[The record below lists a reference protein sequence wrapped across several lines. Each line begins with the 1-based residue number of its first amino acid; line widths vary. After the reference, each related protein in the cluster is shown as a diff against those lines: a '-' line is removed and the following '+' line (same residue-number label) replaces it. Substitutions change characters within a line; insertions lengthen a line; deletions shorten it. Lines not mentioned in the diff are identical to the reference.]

1 MPRDSRTARARWL
14 LALAGLML
22 ASVLAT
28 APAAVAQS
36 TTTTVP
42 PTTVAQQQAQP
53 AQTQAA
59 DPCDKNQTAIAKRIC
74 QLGQNASRSVTGAV
88 TGAATNV
95 VSAAGDSALR
105 SFTAAVSSAGN
116 WFLQKVGGLINGTTS
131 PNVVNAGWFGSQY
144 RVMLA
149 LAVVIV
155 LPVLLVSVAQSIV
168 RVDAMQAIR
177 SAFVYLPIAAIFSA
191 VAPAIVQL
199 LIDSSDWM
207 STAISHNATE
217 SAQKFMTETGSWLGA
232 VGAGT
237 VNPAV
242 PVFGVLLGA
251 IVVVLG
257 AFSIWLELLLRSAAI
272 YVAVL
277 FLPLGFAAMVWPA
290 GWRWCR
296 RLIEFLI
303 AIIFAKVF
311 IVAIIDMAAAGLGA
325 GGLASFEGVLAG
337 GALLLMAAFTPIA
350 LLRLI
355 PLAEA
360 AVVTAG
366 QQRAALR
373 QATQGATAFTST
385 SVVSQMIQSRFRS
398 SGAGAAGAGAA
409 GWGAATAAKAA
420 SSSVASARTRVAS
433 GFNTMTPDVGGGS
446 APDRGMSKPL
456 GVSPAAG
463 PGAAAAAASGATNG
477 SGGSGVSGVISG
489 VSGGS
494 GGLGGPS
501 TVSGNGVPRPL
512 KPLDLSPAAEASDA

>member
-1 MPRDSRTARARWL
+1 MLQLRERPRGRWL
-14 LALAGLML
+14 LLVIGLALASIL
-22 ASVLAT
+22 VV
-28 APAAVAQS
+28 APAALAQQAPTS
-36 TTTTVP
+36 TTTP
-42 PTTVAQQQAQP
+42 PTTQQN
-53 AQTQAA
+53 AQT
-59 DPCDKNQTAIAKRIC
+59 DKCAGVQTPIARQIC
-74 QLGQNASRSVTGAV
+74 QAGAGAGHSVGNAL
-88 TGAATNV
+88 TGAATGV

-105 SFTAAVSSAGN
+105 SFTAAVSAAGQ
-116 WFLQKVGGLINGTTS
+116 WFLQKVGGLINGSTS
-131 PNVVNAGWFGSQY
+131 PNVVNANWFGSQY

-149 LAVVIV
+149 LAVVIS
-155 LPVLLVSVAQSIV
+155 LPILLVSVAQSIV

-191 VAPAIVQL
+191 VGPALAQI

-207 STAISHNATE
+207 STAISHNAAAN
-217 SAQKFMTETGSWLGA
+217 AQQFMTDTGSWLGA
-232 VGAGT
+232 IGAGT
-237 VNPAV
+237 VNPAA

-277 FLPLGFAAMVWPA
+277 FLPLAFAAMVWPTA
-290 GWRWCR
+290 GRWCR

-311 IVAIIDMAAAGLGA
+311 IVAIIDMAAAGLAG
-325 GGLASFEGVLAG
+325 GGLADKFEGVLAG

-373 QATQGATAFTST
+373 QATQGATAFTSS

-398 SGAGAAGAGAA
+398 AGGATAAAGAA
-409 GWGAATAAKAA
+409 GWAAAPAAAKAA
-420 SSSVASARTRVAS
+420 TTAASAARARATSGFAAMTPEVGPAPAGKNAGSSRPVPITGPPTLPSGSSSGSS
-433 GFNTMTPDVGGGS
+433 GGG
-446 APDRGMSKPL
+446 
-456 GVSPAAG
+456 
-463 PGAAAAAASGATNG
+463 AS
-477 SGGSGVSGVISG
+477 SS
-489 VSGGS
+489 
-494 GGLGGPS
+494 
-501 TVSGNGVPRPL
+501 SGNGIPRPL
-512 KPLDLSPAAEASDA
+512 KLPDLTPSPEGSGADA

>member
-1 MPRDSRTARARWL
+1 VL
-14 LALAGLML
+14 IAL
-22 ASVLAT
+22 
-28 APAAVAQS
+28 P
-36 TTTTVP
+36 
-42 PTTVAQQQAQP
+42 
-53 AQTQAA
+53 
-59 DPCDKNQTAIAKRIC
+59 I
-74 QLGQNASRSVTGAV
+74 
-88 TGAATNV
+88 
-95 VSAAGDSALR
+95 
-105 SFTAAVSSAGN
+105 
-116 WFLQKVGGLINGTTS
+116 
-131 PNVVNAGWFGSQY
+131 
-144 RVMLA
+144 
-149 LAVVIV
+149 
-155 LPVLLVSVAQSIV
+155 LLVSVAQAIV

-207 STAISHNATE
+207 STAISHGASA
-217 SAQKFMTETGSWLGA
+217 SAQKFMTDTGSWLGA

-237 VNPAV
+237 INPAV

-296 RLIEFLI
+296 RLIDFLI

-311 IVAIIDMAAAGLGA
+311 IVAIIAVAAGGLAA

-398 SGAGAAGAGAA
+398 SGASAAAAGAA
-409 GWGAATAAKAA
+409 GWGTAAAAKAA
-420 SSSVASARTRVAS
+420 GSSVAAARNRVAS
-433 GFNTMTPDVGGGS
+433 GFNTMTPDVGGQS
-446 APDRGMSKPL
+446 APDAGATKPL
-456 GVSPAAG
+456 APAGGPVAPAAPPAG
-463 PGAAAAAASGATNG
+463 SNG
-477 SGGSGVSGVISG
+477 SGGSKG
-489 VSGGS
+489 
-494 GGLGGPS
+494 GGLGGS
-501 TVSGNGVPRPL
+501 ASGGNGVARPL
-512 KPLDLSPAAEASDA
+512 KLPDLSPAPDAGDA

>member
-1 MPRDSRTARARWL
+1 MLQLRERSRGRWL
-14 LALAGLML
+14 LLVIGLALL
-22 ASVLAT
+22 SVLVV
-28 APAAVAQS
+28 APAALAQQAPTSPTS
-36 TTTTVP
+36 TTTP
-42 PTTVAQQQAQP
+42 PQTTQQTEKCAGV
-53 AQTQAA
+53 QT
-59 DPCDKNQTAIAKRIC
+59 PIARQIC
-74 QLGQNASRSVTGAV
+74 EAGAGAGRSVGNAL
-88 TGAATNV
+88 TGAATGV

-105 SFTAAVSSAGN
+105 SFTAAVSAAGQ
-116 WFLQKVGGLINGTTS
+116 WFLQKVGGLINGSTS
-131 PNVVNAGWFGSQY
+131 PNVVNANWFGSQY

-149 LAVVIV
+149 LAVVIS
-155 LPVLLVSVAQSIV
+155 LPILLVSVAQAIV

-191 VAPAIVQL
+191 VGPALAQI

-207 STAISHNATE
+207 STAISHNAAE
-217 SAQKFMTETGSWLGA
+217 NAQRFMTDTGSWLGA
-232 VGAGT
+232 IGAGT
-237 VNPAV
+237 VNPAA

-277 FLPLGFAAMVWPA
+277 FLPLAFAAMVWPTA
-290 GWRWCR
+290 GRWCR

-311 IVAIIDMAAAGLGA
+311 IVAIIDMAAAGLAG
-325 GGLASFEGVLAG
+325 GGLADKFEGVLAG

-373 QATQGATAFTST
+373 QATQGATAFTSS

-398 SGAGAAGAGAA
+398 GSATAAAGAA
-409 GWGAATAAKAA
+409 GWAAAPAAATKAA
-420 SSSVASARTRVAS
+420 TSAVSAARGRATS
-433 GFNTMTPDVGGGS
+433 GFAAMTPDVGP
-446 APDRGMSKPL
+446 APATKNAGPSKP
-456 GVSPAAG
+456 VPITG
-463 PGAAAAAASGATNG
+463 PPTLPSGSSG
-477 SGGSGVSGVISG
+477 SSGGDSG
-489 VSGGS
+489 
-494 GGLGGPS
+494 P
-501 TVSGNGVPRPL
+501 SGNGVPRPL
-512 KPLDLSPAAEASDA
+512 KLPDLTPSPEGSGADA

>member
-1 MPRDSRTARARWL
+1 MPRVSSASWARWL
-14 LALAGLML
+14 LVVAGLVL
-22 ASVLAT
+22 ASVLLT
-28 APAAVAQS
+28 APAALAQTTTTAPS
-36 TTTTVP
+36 TTT
-42 PTTVAQQQAQP
+42 AQQTQ
-53 AQTQAA
+53 QTQQTNQ
-59 DPCDKNQTAIAKRIC
+59 CERNQTAIARKIC
-74 QLGQNASRSVTGAV
+74 QLGQSASHTVTGAV
-88 TGAATNV
+88 TGAASNI

-105 SFTAAVSSAGN
+105 SFTSAVSSAGN
-116 WFLQKVGGLINGTTS
+116 WFLQKVGALINGTTS
-131 PNVVNAGWFGSQY
+131 PNVVNARWFGSQY

-149 LAVVIV
+149 LAVLIA
-155 LPVLLVSVAQSIV
+155 LPILLVSVAQAIV

-207 STAISHNATE
+207 STAISHGASA
-217 SAQKFMTETGSWLGA
+217 SAQKFMTDTGSWLGA

-237 VNPAV
+237 INPAV

-296 RLIEFLI
+296 RLIDFLI

-311 IVAIIDMAAAGLGA
+311 IVAIIAVAAGGLAA

-398 SGAGAAGAGAA
+398 SGASAAAAGAA
-409 GWGAATAAKAA
+409 GWGTAATAKAA
-420 SSSVASARTRVAS
+420 TSSVTAARNRVAS
-433 GFNTMTPDVGGGS
+433 GFNTMTPDVGGQS
-446 APDRGMSKPL
+446 APDAGATKPL
-456 GVSPAAG
+456 SPARGPVAPAAPSAG
-463 PGAAAAAASGATNG
+463 SKG
-477 SGGSGVSGVISG
+477 SGGSNGGAT
-489 VSGGS
+489 SGGN
-494 GGLGGPS
+494 GLA
-501 TVSGNGVPRPL
+501 RPL
-512 KPLDLSPAAEASDA
+512 KLPDLSPAPDASDA

>member
-1 MPRDSRTARARWL
+1 MLQLRERSRGRWL
-14 LALAGLML
+14 LLVIGLAL
-22 ASVLAT
+22 ASVLVV
-28 APAAVAQS
+28 APAALAQQAPTS
-36 TTTTVP
+36 TTTP
-42 PTTVAQQQAQP
+42 PTTTQP
-53 AQTQAA
+53 NARADRCASVQT
-59 DPCDKNQTAIAKRIC
+59 PIARQIC
-74 QLGQNASRSVTGAV
+74 EAGAGAGRSVGNALS
-88 TGAATNV
+88 GAATGV

-105 SFTAAVSSAGN
+105 SFTSAVSSAGQ

-131 PNVVNAGWFGSQY
+131 PNVVNANWFGSQY

-149 LAVVIV
+149 LAVVIS
-155 LPVLLVSVAQSIV
+155 LPILLVSVAQAIV

-191 VAPAIVQL
+191 VGPAIAQI

-207 STAISHNATE
+207 STAISHNAAAN
-217 SAQKFMTETGSWLGA
+217 AQRFMTDTGSWLGA
-232 VGAGT
+232 IGAGT
-237 VNPAV
+237 VNPAA

-277 FLPLGFAAMVWPA
+277 FLPLAFAAMVWPTA
-290 GWRWCR
+290 GRWCR
-296 RLIEFLI
+296 RLIEFLL

-311 IVAIIDMAAAGLGA
+311 IVAIIDMAAAGLAA
-325 GGLASFEGVLAG
+325 GGLADKFEGVLAG

-373 QATQGATAFTST
+373 QATQGATAFTSS

-398 SGAGAAGAGAA
+398 AGGAGAATGAGSWAA
-409 GWGAATAAKAA
+409 APAAAKATSTA
-420 SSSVASARTRVAS
+420 LSAARTRASS
-433 GFNTMTPDVGGGS
+433 GFAAMTPDVGAAPAAPDVGAVPGAKDSGS
-446 APDRGMSKPL
+446 ARPLPITGPPTLPSGTSSGSRGGGAGGGAS
-456 GVSPAAG
+456 SPA
-463 PGAAAAAASGATNG
+463 
-477 SGGSGVSGVISG
+477 
-489 VSGGS
+489 
-494 GGLGGPS
+494 
-501 TVSGNGVPRPL
+501 GNGIPRPL
-512 KPLDLSPAAEASDA
+512 KLPDLTPAPEGSGADA

>member
-1 MPRDSRTARARWL
+1 MPRVSSASWARWL
-14 LALAGLML
+14 LVVAGLVL
-22 ASVLAT
+22 ASVLLT
-28 APAAVAQS
+28 APAALAQ
-36 TTTTVP
+36 TTTTAP
-42 PTTVAQQQAQP
+42 PTTTAQQTQ
-53 AQTQAA
+53 QTQQTQQ
-59 DPCDKNQTAIAKRIC
+59 PNQCDRNQTAIARKIC
-74 QLGQNASRSVTGAV
+74 QLGQGARNSVTGAV
-88 TGAATNV
+88 TGAASNI

-105 SFTAAVSSAGN
+105 SFTSAVSSAGN
-116 WFLQKVGGLINGTTS
+116 WFLQKVGALINGTTS
-131 PNVVNAGWFGSQY
+131 PNVVNARWFGSQY

-149 LAVVIV
+149 LAVLIA
-155 LPVLLVSVAQSIV
+155 LPVLLVSVAQAIV

-207 STAISHNATE
+207 STAISHNATA
-217 SAQKFMTETGSWLGA
+217 SAQRFMTDTGSWLGA

-237 VNPAV
+237 INPAV

-272 YVAVL
+272 YIAVL

-303 AIIFAKVF
+303 AIVFAKVF
-311 IVAIIDMAAAGLGA
+311 IVAIIDMAAAGLAA

-398 SGAGAAGAGAA
+398 SGASAAAAGAA
-409 GWGAATAAKAA
+409 GWGTAAAA
-420 SSSVASARTRVAS
+420 KTATSSVAAARNRVAS
-433 GFNTMTPDVGGGS
+433 GFNTMTPDVGGQS
-446 APDRGMSKPL
+446 APDAGATKPL
-456 GVSPAAG
+456 APARGPVAPAAPSAG
-463 PGAAAAAASGATNG
+463 SNG
-477 SGGSGVSGVISG
+477 SGGSNGGAT
-489 VSGGS
+489 SGGN
-494 GGLGGPS
+494 GLA
-501 TVSGNGVPRPL
+501 RPL
-512 KPLDLSPAAEASDA
+512 KLPDLSPAPDASDA

>member
-1 MPRDSRTARARWL
+1 MPRGSRTSRARWL
-14 LALAGLML
+14 LALAGLVL
-22 ASVLAT
+22 ASILLVT
-28 APAAVAQS
+28 PAALAQS
-36 TTTTVP
+36 TSAPSTTAAP
-42 PTTVAQQQAQP
+42 PTTVAQQTKP
-53 AQTQAA
+53 A
-59 DPCDKNQTAIAKRIC
+59 DPCAKNQTAIARKVC
-74 QLGQNASRSVTGAV
+74 QLGQNASRSVTGAI
-88 TGAATNV
+88 TGAASNI

-116 WFLQKVGGLINGTTS
+116 WFLQRVGGLINGTTS
-131 PNVVNAGWFGSQY
+131 PNVLNAKWFGSQY

-149 LAVVIV
+149 LAVVIA

-191 VAPAIVQL
+191 VAPAIAQL

-207 STAISHNATE
+207 STAISHNASA
-217 SAQKFMTETGSWLGA
+217 SAQHFMTQTGSWLGA

-237 VNPAV
+237 LNPAV
-242 PVFGVLLGA
+242 PVFGVLMGA

-257 AFSIWLELLLRSAAI
+257 AFSIWLELLLRGAAI
-272 YVAVL
+272 YIAVL

-311 IVAIIDMAAAGLGA
+311 IVAIIDMAAAGLAA

-398 SGAGAAGAGAA
+398 SGASAAAAGAA
-409 GWGAATAAKAA
+409 GWAAPAAAKAA
-420 SSSVASARTRVAS
+420 SSSVAAARSRVTS
-433 GFNTMTPDVGGGS
+433 GFNAMTPDVGGS
-446 APDRGMSKPL
+446 PAPDHAVTRPL
-456 GVSPAAG
+456 PAVPVAPAASS
-463 PGAAAAAASGATNG
+463 PGSNGSGGAGSGGAG
-477 SGGSGVSGVISG
+477 SGGSGGASA
-489 VSGGS
+489 GGS
-494 GGLGGPS
+494 
-501 TVSGNGVPRPL
+501 GVPRPL
-512 KPLDLSPAAEASDA
+512 KPGLSPAPDGSDA

>member
-1 MPRDSRTARARWL
+1 MLQLRERSRGRWL
-14 LALAGLML
+14 LVTIGLALL
-22 ASVLAT
+22 SVLVV
-28 APAAVAQS
+28 APAALAQQAP
-36 TTTTVP
+36 TTTTTP
-42 PTTVAQQQAQP
+42 QQSTQ
-53 AQTQAA
+53 QT
-59 DPCDKNQTAIAKRIC
+59 DKCAGVQTPIARQIC
-74 QLGQNASRSVTGAV
+74 EAGAGAGRSVGNALS
-88 TGAATNV
+88 GAATGV

-105 SFTAAVSSAGN
+105 SFTAAVSAAGQ
-116 WFLQKVGGLINGTTS
+116 WFLQKVGGLINGSTS
-131 PNVVNAGWFGSQY
+131 PNVVNANWFGSQY

-149 LAVVIV
+149 LAVVIS
-155 LPVLLVSVAQSIV
+155 LPILLVSVAQAIV

-191 VAPAIVQL
+191 VGPALAQI

-207 STAISHNATE
+207 STAISHNAAE
-217 SAQKFMTETGSWLGA
+217 NAQRFMTDTGSWLGA
-232 VGAGT
+232 IGAGT
-237 VNPAV
+237 VNPAA

-277 FLPLGFAAMVWPA
+277 FLPLAFAAMVWPTA
-290 GWRWCR
+290 GRWCR

-311 IVAIIDMAAAGLGA
+311 IVAIIDMAAAGLAG
-325 GGLASFEGVLAG
+325 GGLADKFEGVLAG

-373 QATQGATAFTST
+373 QATQGATAFTSS

-398 SGAGAAGAGAA
+398 GSATAAAGAA
-409 GWGAATAAKAA
+409 GWAAAPAAAAKAA
-420 SSSVASARTRVAS
+420 TSAVSAARGRATS
-433 GFNTMTPDVGGGS
+433 GFAAMTPDVGP
-446 APDRGMSKPL
+446 APAAKNAGPSKP
-456 GVSPAAG
+456 VPITG
-463 PGAAAAAASGATNG
+463 PPTLPSGSSSG
-477 SGGSGVSGVISG
+477 SSGGGGSG
-489 VSGGS
+489 
-494 GGLGGPS
+494 PA
-501 TVSGNGVPRPL
+501 GNGVPRPL
-512 KPLDLSPAAEASDA
+512 KLPDLTPSPEGSGADA

>member
-1 MPRDSRTARARWL
+1 MPRDSRSSRARWL
-14 LALAGLML
+14 GVLAGLVL
-22 ASVLAT
+22 ASVLLT
-28 APAAVAQS
+28 APAALAQ
-36 TTTTVP
+36 TTTTTP
-42 PTTVAQQQAQP
+42 PTTTAQQQ
-53 AQTQAA
+53 TQAQQA
-59 DPCDKNQTAIAKRIC
+59 DPCDKNQTAIARRIC
-74 QLGQNASRSVTGAV
+74 QLGQSASGAVTGAV
-88 TGAATNV
+88 TGAASNI

-116 WFLQKVGGLINGTTS
+116 WFLQKVGALINGTTS
-131 PNVVNAGWFGSQY
+131 PNVVNAGWFGAQY

-149 LAVVIV
+149 LAVVIA
-155 LPVLLVSVAQSIV
+155 LPILLVSVAQSIV
-168 RVDAMQAIR
+168 RVDAMQAVR

-217 SAQKFMTETGSWLGA
+217 SAQKFMTQTGSWLGA

-303 AIIFAKVF
+303 AIVFAKVF

-398 SGAGAAGAGAA
+398 SGASAAAAGAA
-409 GWGAATAAKAA
+409 GWAAPAAAKAA
-420 SSSVASARTRVAS
+420 SSSV
-433 GFNTMTPDVGGGS
+433 
-446 APDRGMSKPL
+446 
-456 GVSPAAG
+456 
-463 PGAAAAAASGATNG
+463 
-477 SGGSGVSGVISG
+477 
-489 VSGGS
+489 
-494 GGLGGPS
+494 
-501 TVSGNGVPRPL
+501 
-512 KPLDLSPAAEASDA
+512 

>member
-1 MPRDSRTARARWL
+1 MPRDSRTPRARWL
-14 LALAGLML
+14 LLLAGL
-22 ASVLAT
+22 VLVSILVT
-28 APAAVAQS
+28 APAALAQTQ
-36 TTTTVP
+36 TTTAP
-42 PTTVAQQQAQP
+42 PTTVAGQQAP
-53 AQTQAA
+53 PPA
-59 DPCDKNQTAIAKRIC
+59 DPCQKNQTAIARRIC
-74 QLGQNASRSVTGAV
+74 QLGQGASHSVNGAIS
-88 TGAATNV
+88 GAASNI

-105 SFTAAVSSAGN
+105 SFTAAVASAGN
-116 WFLQKVGGLINGTTS
+116 WFLGKVGALINGTTS
-131 PNVVNAGWFGSQY
+131 PNVVNAKWFGSQY

-149 LAVVIV
+149 LAVVIA

-177 SAFVYLPIAAIFSA
+177 SAFVFLPIAAIFSA
-191 VAPAIVQL
+191 VAPAIAQL

-207 STAISHNATE
+207 STAIGHNATA
-217 SAQKFMTETGSWLGA
+217 SAQNFMTQTGSWLGA

-398 SGAGAAGAGAA
+398 SGASAAGAGAA
-409 GWGAATAAKAA
+409 GWAAAPAAKAA
-420 SSSVASARTRVAS
+420 SSSVAAARNRVTS
-433 GFNTMTPDVGGGS
+433 GFNTMTPEAGGAS
-446 APDRGMSKPL
+446 APEHGVARPL
-456 GVSPAAG
+456 PVPGGHG
-463 PGAAAAAASGATNG
+463 PAAAAAGANG
-477 SGGSGVSGVISG
+477 SGGSGVSGGASAA
-489 VSGGS
+489 SGG
-494 GGLGGPS
+494 
-501 TVSGNGVPRPL
+501 GVPRPL
-512 KPLDLSPAAEASDA
+512 KLPDLTPAPEGVPDA

>member
-1 MPRDSRTARARWL
+1 MPRGSRTSRARWL
-14 LALAGLML
+14 LALAGLAL
-22 ASVLAT
+22 VSVLLVT
-28 APAAVAQS
+28 PAALAQS
-36 TTTTVP
+36 TSAPSTTAAP
-42 PTTVAQQQAQP
+42 PTTVAQQQTKP
-53 AQTQAA
+53 A
-59 DPCDKNQTAIAKRIC
+59 DPCAKNQTAIARKVC
-74 QLGQNASRSVTGAV
+74 QLGQNASHSVTGAI
-88 TGAATNV
+88 TGAATNI

-116 WFLQKVGGLINGTTS
+116 WFLQRVGGLINGTTS
-131 PNVVNAGWFGSQY
+131 PNVMNAKWFGSQY

-149 LAVVIV
+149 LAVVIA
-155 LPVLLVSVAQSIV
+155 LPVLLVSVAQAIV

-191 VAPAIVQL
+191 VAPAIAQL

-207 STAISHNATE
+207 STAISHNASA
-217 SAQKFMTETGSWLGA
+217 SAQHFMTQTGSWLGA

-242 PVFGVLLGA
+242 PVFGVLMGA

-257 AFSIWLELLLRSAAI
+257 AFSIWLELLLRGAAI
-272 YVAVL
+272 YIAVL

-311 IVAIIDMAAAGLGA
+311 IVAIIDMAAAGLAA

-398 SGAGAAGAGAA
+398 SGASAGATGAA
-409 GWGAATAAKAA
+409 GWAAPAAAARAA
-420 SSSVASARTRVAS
+420 SSSVAAARSRVTS
-433 GFNTMTPDVGGGS
+433 GFNTMTPDVGGS
-446 APDRGMSKPL
+446 PAPDHGVTRPL
-456 GVSPAAG
+456 PAGPVAPAAPAAG
-463 PGAAAAAASGATNG
+463 AGGSNG
-477 SGGSGVSGVISG
+477 SGGSG
-489 VSGGS
+489 SGGAS
-494 GGLGGPS
+494 AGGS
-501 TVSGNGVPRPL
+501 GVPRPL
-512 KPLDLSPAAEASDA
+512 KLPDLSPAPDGSDA